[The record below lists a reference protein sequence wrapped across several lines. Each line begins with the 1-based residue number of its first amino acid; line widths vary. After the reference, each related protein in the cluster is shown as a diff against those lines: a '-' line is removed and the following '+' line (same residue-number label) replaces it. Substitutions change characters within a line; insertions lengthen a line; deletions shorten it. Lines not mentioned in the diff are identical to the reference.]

1 MPYKAIYLGIS
12 AVFIVYSSYTS
23 DYIELCALIV
33 FSMYVFVLTKTSH
46 FHIKNVPMVYFFAT
60 TLIVSAYNLFLVF
73 PDLVRYKFMILDNV
87 SMKNNVVYCY
97 QCLCFISLG
106 NVLAITSGKRV
117 SWNFSV
123 FRSRGLDRFRNVYV
137 VLALIG
143 LGVMYITFIFF
154 ARGYSYVELHSSLP
168 SYVKLLFKARYVVVA
183 CVFLLLL
190 QYNGLT
196 VFQKRSLHLIII
208 AYGIFF
214 LFFMH
219 MRMPV
224 LFICLMYAYFRLKEE
239 MFTLRYMAA
248 FGCVAFIMFLVE
260 HIRLD
265 EGMALSGI
273 KTPVLIT
280 FVNIG
285 VFMNTLEYARET
297 LLING
302 AMPGVTILNVFRDFN
317 FASDY
322 ASQIAYDYFRNGGGF
337 GFFYLSELMINFG
350 VYGGWFFLLAF
361 AFILTRTGY
370 SKNKYVLLLNILLLC
385 SFFSFVRNDVSSAL
399 IGFGS
404 SYIVIVLLMKLA
416 RVVR

>member
-1 MPYKAIYLGIS
+1 
-12 AVFIVYSSYTS
+12 
-23 DYIELCALIV
+23 
-33 FSMYVFVLTKTSH
+33 
-46 FHIKNVPMVYFFAT
+46 
-60 TLIVSAYNLFLVF
+60 
-73 PDLVRYKFMILDNV
+73 
-87 SMKNNVVYCY
+87 
-97 QCLCFISLG
+97 
-106 NVLAITSGKRV
+106 
-117 SWNFSV
+117 
-123 FRSRGLDRFRNVYV
+123 
-137 VLALIG
+137 
-143 LGVMYITFIFF
+143 
-154 ARGYSYVELHSSLP
+154 
-168 SYVKLLFKARYVVVA
+168 
-183 CVFLLLL
+183 
-190 QYNGLT
+190 
-196 VFQKRSLHLIII
+196 
-208 AYGIFF
+208 
-214 LFFMH
+214 
-219 MRMPV
+219 
-224 LFICLMYAYFRLKEE
+224 MYAYFRLKEE

-337 GFFYLSELMINFG
+337 GFFYLSELMINLG
-350 VYGGWFFLLAF
+350 VYGGWFFLLVF